1 MQEVMEQSRENEKEF
16 GCDELFL
23 CDVCTLCGDGKR
35 KTHRE
40 IMRERGLSGKHDLC
54 QQFIWGT
61 HFRLLSE
68 ERKRKERRK
77 FWKRWLYRPLTPEER
92 SERAAPGLVIARM
105 LFPGDWQKMAERS
118 RTKAPDTD
126 EWMDMSVRELVNLRL
141 KDLHKNFFSNTNGP

>member
-54 QQFIWGT
+54 QQFIWET

-118 RTKAPDTD
+118 RTKAPDSD